1 MWRVLGRPVTITLV
15 PRVEGGF
22 ALFLRQ
28 VAALAAKD
36 IRAELRS
43 KEVASGTLVF
53 ALLVLV
59 VFNFAFDLRG
69 GDRSL
74 AAPGMLWVAI
84 LLAAMMG
91 LGHVFAKEREQG
103 GIEGLL
109 SLPVDRSAIYLG
121 KLFSA
126 FVMTLVIEAA
136 ILPVFAVFTNL
147 SAFEPGLLL
156 IVLLGTIGLVT
167 AGTLFSAMSAHT
179 RTRELMLPVLLL
191 PVSVPVL
198 IAGVEGARLTF
209 DGQPWR
215 ELLTPVG
222 VLASFDVI
230 LLVLCPWL
238 FRYVMEEMGS

>member
-1 MWRVLGRPVTITLV
+1 VTITLV

-28 VAALAAKD
+28 AAALAAKD

-43 KEVASGTLVF
+43 KEAASGTLVF

-69 GDRSL
+69 ENRSL

-84 LLAAMMG
+84 LLGAMMS

-109 SLPVDRSAIYLG
+109 ALPVDRSAIYLG

-126 FVMTLVIEAA
+126 FIMTLVIEAA

-147 SAFEPGLLL
+147 SAFAPGLLL

-167 AGTLFSAMSAHT
+167 AGTLFSAMSVHT

-191 PVSVPVL
+191 PVSVPLL

-209 DGQPWR
+209 DGEPWR
-215 ELLTPVG
+215 ELFTPVG

-238 FRYVMEEMGS
+238 FRYVMEDLGS